1 MTTIAMVVAWEA
13 WAAWA
18 CQAWALESQ
27 VTITYRYRT
36 YTKVYMEIFIL
47 PSVCSKFYQVP

>member
-1 MTTIAMVVAWEA
+1 MITIAMVVAWEA

-27 VTITYRYRT
+27 VTITYRT
-36 YTKVYMEIFIL
+36 YTKVYTEFKKKIL
-47 PSVCSKFYQVP
+47 CESN